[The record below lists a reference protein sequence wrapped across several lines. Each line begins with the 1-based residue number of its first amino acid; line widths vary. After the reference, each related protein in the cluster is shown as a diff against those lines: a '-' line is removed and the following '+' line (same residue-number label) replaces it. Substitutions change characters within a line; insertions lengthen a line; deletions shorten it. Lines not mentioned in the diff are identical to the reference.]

1 LTLYRHHG
9 YHLTMATRP
18 PKPDIKLVK
27 LTTYLEAMLHK
38 QVRLAAI
45 EDDVPVTRLVEQLLK
60 DYLATRKKRGQR
72 A

>member
-1 LTLYRHHG
+1 
-9 YHLTMATRP
+9 MATRP